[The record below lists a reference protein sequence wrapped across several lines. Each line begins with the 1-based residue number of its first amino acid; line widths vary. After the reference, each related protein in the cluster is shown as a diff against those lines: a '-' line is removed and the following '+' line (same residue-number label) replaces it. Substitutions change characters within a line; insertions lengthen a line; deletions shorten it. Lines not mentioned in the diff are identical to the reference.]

1 MFSGWPGQ
9 CVYCICCF
17 SHVIFFSFFL
27 LFLLCK
33 LDRITLCKCTCMMCN
48 VYVYSHFY
56 YPTLFLDTPSTTKIL
71 PLVHPSS
78 LQITS
83 RGRVVFNIMP
93 SGQMGAP
100 NDVTSY
106 ISFLSP
112 EYLNSIGKKITFVE
126 SDIEKV
132 TGFYFCLPSLRLA
145 HIYCI

>member
-1 MFSGWPGQ
+1 MIIS
-9 CVYCICCF
+9 
-17 SHVIFFSFFL
+17 
-27 LFLLCK
+27 
-33 LDRITLCKCTCMMCN
+33 
-48 VYVYSHFY
+48 
-56 YPTLFLDTPSTTKIL
+56 DTPSTAKIL

-93 SGQMGAP
+93 SGQMSSL

-132 TGFYFCLPSLRLA
+132 TNVVHTQNSSINDTYI
-145 HIYCI
+145 HILFTIIVCGL